1 MLDISNKIEKYNL
14 EILLKIKGVTEELK
28 IEYFIVGA
36 TVRDMILNYA
46 YGIKIYRST
55 NDIDFAVRLKN
66 WEEYELLI
74 EKVREAGFREDNK
87 ILHRFYYQGMIIDF
101 IPFGD
106 ISTKDE
112 IIVWP
117 DDDKREMNIIGFDD
131 AFRNTEDILIKKNP
145 DVIIKASSVEGLV
158 MLKIFSWNDRSLPM
172 RLKDA
177 KDLYL
182 IITTY
187 LRAGNEERLFD
198 EHQDLFEKTE
208 DYDLS
213 GAKLLGRD
221 IKKSVSD
228 KVLKNLLEILE
239 GDKLINLATEMSE
252 YEVIARD
259 TKDEKIELC
268 ESLLHNLKLGMTD
281 EVS

>member
-1 MLDISNKIEKYNL
+1 LLDISNKIEKYNL

-87 ILHRFYYQGMIIDF
+87 ILHRFYYQGIIIDF